1 MKIHDTGSTIIRP
14 IGSSQG
20 DEVRIYVCGATV
32 YDFSHI
38 GHARTF
44 IIFDVLRR
52 YLIQKGVKVLYVQNF
67 TDVDDKIILKAK
79 RLGIDPSDVSTKFI
93 DQYFEDFD
101 TLNVMRADRYPR
113 ATETMAEIISLIE
126 ALLKKNNAYVT
137 KNGVY
142 FDVSSFPEYGK
153 LSKKHLAELQAG
165 IRVDVDVS
173 KKNPLDFALWKFTDD
188 GLAWDSPWGKGRP
201 GWHIECSAMVM
212 NHLGETIDLHGGGED
227 LIFPH
232 HENEIAQ
239 SESVTGKP
247 LSRIW
252 MHVGLVEINAEKMSK
267 SLSNIMPLHE
277 SLARWGASVIRLYV
291 LSSHYRSPMNYS
303 LENMTKAEENWRLV
317 ESAGWELQSAIRGGA
332 EPNSILNDVEKL
344 AGEFDSALEDD
355 MATHRAIGV
364 LMRLAR
370 LINRTAS
377 EGQLEHSISKSIQV
391 HFGRIMD
398 ILGLRLSQVS
408 EEERKKIGQLIMRRN
423 RLRGDGKFA
432 EADAIRD
439 SLRGQGF
446 VIVDHPHQTT
456 WIKLAGPQKRAD

>member
-1 MKIHDTGSTIIRP
+1 MKIHDTGSRIIRP

-79 RLGIDPSDVSTKFI
+79 RMGVDPSDVSKKFI

-113 ATETMAEIISLIE
+113 ATETIAEIISLIE
-126 ALLKKNNAYVT
+126 TLVQKNNAYVAE
-137 KNGVY
+137 NGVY
-142 FDVSSFPEYGK
+142 FDVSSFHNYGQ
-153 LSKKHLAELQAG
+153 LSKKHLTELRAG
-165 IRVDVDVS
+165 IRVDVDIT
-173 KKNPLDFALWKFTDD
+173 KKNPLDFALWKFSDD
-188 GLAWDSPWGKGRP
+188 DLTWESPWGKGRP
-201 GWHIECSAMVM
+201 GWHIECSAMARK
-212 NHLGETIDLHGGGED
+212 HLGETIDLHGGGED

-247 LSRIW
+247 LSRVW
-252 MHVGLVEINAEKMSK
+252 MHVGLIEINAEKMSK
-267 SLSNIMPLHE
+267 SLSNIVTLHE
-277 SLARWGASVIRLYV
+277 SLARWDANVIRLYV
-291 LSSHYRSPMNYS
+291 LSSYYRSPMNYS
-303 LENMTKAEENWRLV
+303 IENMTKAQENWRLV
-317 ESAGWELQSAIRGGA
+317 ESAGWELQSTIRGEGGCD
-332 EPNSILNDVEKL
+332 SISKDVEKL
-344 AGEFDSALEDD
+344 ATEFNSALEDD

-370 LINRTAS
+370 LINRAAS
-377 EGQLEHSISKSIQV
+377 KGQLDSHTSKSTKF
-391 HFGRIMD
+391 HFERIMN
-398 ILGLRLSQVS
+398 ILGLRLPQVS
-408 EEERKKIGQLIMRRN
+408 EEERKKIGQLIMKRN
-423 RLRGDGKFA
+423 GLRGDGKFA

-456 WIKLAGPQKRAD
+456 WIKLADPRKKAD